1 MAEQNQANHGVAGGQ
16 GGSQAS
22 GLVAIAGLIVIGYF
36 GYWMLAGS
44 DRSEVRSCIEAA
56 QRADVN
62 GLMTLDF
69 KLMLRKLDAAKEVTI
84 MKTPPNDVGLRD
96 IYYTM
101 DGKPGRV
108 ICSA

>member
-1 MAEQNQANHGVAGGQ
+1 MAEQNQGVAGNA
-16 GGSQAS
+16 GGNPVAGFALLG
-22 GLVAIAGLIVIGYF
+22 GLVLIGYVVF
-36 GYWMLAGS
+36 STFAGS
-44 DRSEVRSCIEAA
+44 DRSAIRSCIEAA

-69 KLMLRKLDAAKEVTI
+69 KLMLRKLDAAKEVKI
-84 MKTPPNDVGLRD
+84 AKTPPNDVGLRD

-108 ICSA
+108 ICPA

>member
-1 MAEQNQANHGVAGGQ
+1 MAEKNQSNQGVAGGNA
-16 GGSQAS
+16 GGQAS
-22 GLVAIAGLIVIGYF
+22 GLVAIAGLIIVGYLV
-36 GYWMLAGS
+36 YWMFSGS
-44 DRSEVRSCIEAA
+44 DRSQIRTCIEAA

-69 KLMLRKLDAAKEVTI
+69 KLMLRKLDAAKEVMIT
-84 MKTPPNDVGLRD
+84 KTPPNDVGLRD

>member
-1 MAEQNQANHGVAGGQ
+1 MAEQNQGVAGNA
-16 GGSQAS
+16 GGNPVAGFAVLG
-22 GLVAIAGLIVIGYF
+22 GLVVIGYF
-36 GYWMLAGS
+36 GFSMLPGS

-69 KLMLRKLDAAKEVTI
+69 KLMLRKLDAAKEVRITT
-84 MKTPPNDVGLRD
+84 TPPNNVGLRD